1 MRGNTYLKERSKK
14 EDWMNYIVEPPDRR
28 KWPLERGSRCR
39 EDLNKSQCMDFFVR
53 PEIKKKK
60 RGRCSREVAVSGGRL

>member
-1 MRGNTYLKERSKK
+1 
-14 EDWMNYIVEPPDRR
+14 MNYIVEPPDRR

>member
-1 MRGNTYLKERSKK
+1 
-14 EDWMNYIVEPPDRR
+14 MNYIVEPPDRR

-60 RGRCSREVAVSGGRL
+60 KKKKKKTWPL

>member
-1 MRGNTYLKERSKK
+1 
-14 EDWMNYIVEPPDRR
+14 MNYIVEPPDRR

-60 RGRCSREVAVSGGRL
+60 KKKKKNGRFFREVAVSGGRL

>member
-1 MRGNTYLKERSKK
+1 
-14 EDWMNYIVEPPDRR
+14 MNYIVEPPDRR

-60 RGRCSREVAVSGGRL
+60 KKKRGRCSREVAVSGGRL

>member
-1 MRGNTYLKERSKK
+1 
-14 EDWMNYIVEPPDRR
+14 MNYIVEPPDRR

-53 PEIKKKK
+53 PEIKKKQKKKK

>member
-1 MRGNTYLKERSKK
+1 
-14 EDWMNYIVEPPDRR
+14 MNYIVEPPDRR

-53 PEIKKKK
+53 PEIKKKQK
-60 RGRCSREVAVSGGRL
+60 KKKTWPL

>member
-1 MRGNTYLKERSKK
+1 
-14 EDWMNYIVEPPDRR
+14 MNYIVEPPDRR

-39 EDLNKSQCMDFFVR
+39 EDLNKSQCIVFFFR
-53 PEIKKKK
+53 PVIKKKKKKKK